1 MNLLIFTNTKIQL
14 ILCIDNM
21 SLASLSCTSGKDAV
35 DSVSME
41 KRMKRPLRANHYLLL
56 GFLAIILVGSLLLR
70 LPISHNEGIKISYWD
85 SLFISTSAVCVTGL
99 VTVDV
104 ALTFSL
110 FGRTVIAILIL
121 LGGLGFASMVI
132 SFSLLLGMNIGL
144 SQRSFI
150 KEAYNLSSVQGTLMV
165 VRAVGLAA
173 LLVQGVGVFIE
184 YFIFRSTYGPL
195 DALGHAVFNTISA
208 FNNAGFDLM
217 GKYQSLSMYRH
228 SVAMNLTT
236 ALLIIIGGTGFFV
249 IADIVKNRNWKKLT
263 MHSKIVVTMN
273 SILLIGGFLF
283 FLFVEH
289 LEPLAAF
296 FQSVTI
302 RTAGFNTVDIAGLS
316 QAGLLVTI
324 VLMFIGA
331 SPGSTGGGIKTSTT
345 FTLFLSLGSLM
356 FGRQTAAFKR
366 KIGGES
372 ILKAFQVL
380 LLSILLIGGGSF
392 LLLIIEGSKFTFL
405 EVLFEA
411 VSAFAT
417 VGLSMGITTEIATL
431 SKLVLVVV
439 MFAGRVGP
447 ITIATSFARKASQ
460 LGYVEEQVFI
470 G

>member
-1 MNLLIFTNTKIQL
+1 
-14 ILCIDNM
+14 
-21 SLASLSCTSGKDAV
+21 
-35 DSVSME
+35 
-41 KRMKRPLRANHYLLL
+41 
-56 GFLAIILVGSLLLR
+56 
-70 LPISHNEGIKISYWD
+70 
-85 SLFISTSAVCVTGL
+85 
-99 VTVDV
+99 
-104 ALTFSL
+104 
-110 FGRTVIAILIL
+110 
-121 LGGLGFASMVI
+121 
-132 SFSLLLGMNIGL
+132 
-144 SQRSFI
+144 
-150 KEAYNLSSVQGTLMV
+150 
-165 VRAVGLAA
+165 
-173 LLVQGVGVFIE
+173 
-184 YFIFRSTYGPL
+184 
-195 DALGHAVFNTISA
+195 
-208 FNNAGFDLM
+208 
-217 GKYQSLSMYRH
+217 
-228 SVAMNLTT
+228 
-236 ALLIIIGGTGFFV
+236 
-249 IADIVKNRNWKKLT
+249 

-273 SILLIGGFLF
+273 SILITAGFLF
-283 FLFVEH
+283 YLIVEH

-296 FQSVTI
+296 FQSVTT

-316 QAGLLVTI
+316 QAGLFVTI

-356 FGRQTAAFKR
+356 FGSQTAAFKR

-392 LLLIIEGSKFTFL
+392 LLLLIEGSQFTFL
-405 EVLFEA
+405 EVLFEV

-447 ITIATSFARKASQ
+447 ITIATSFARRTSQ

>member
-236 ALLIIIGGTGFFV
+236 ALLIIVGGTGFFV

-296 FQSVTI
+296 FQSVTT